1 MASITIRNL
10 DDALKATLRVRAARH
25 GRSMEDE
32 VRHILREAL
41 TPEPVSERNLVE
53 RIRTRFA
60 AHPKAGPPT
69 HAPPAADVHGRA
81 VHAACGR

>member
-10 DDALKATLRVRAARH
+10 DESLKASLRVRAARH

-32 VRHILREAL
+32 VRNILRAALVQEAG
-41 TPEPVSERNLVE
+41 PDRNLVE

-60 AHPKAGPPT
+60 PLGNLDLPQPEREAIRNPPD
-69 HAPPAADVHGRA
+69 ALG
-81 VHAACGR
+81 

>member
-32 VRHILREAL
+32 VRNILRDAL
-41 TPEPVSERNLVE
+41 TPEPVSELNLVE

-60 AHPKAGPPT
+60 AIGDVEIAQPPRAGIRVPPDFSGT
-69 HAPPAADVHGRA
+69 GE
-81 VHAACGR
+81 